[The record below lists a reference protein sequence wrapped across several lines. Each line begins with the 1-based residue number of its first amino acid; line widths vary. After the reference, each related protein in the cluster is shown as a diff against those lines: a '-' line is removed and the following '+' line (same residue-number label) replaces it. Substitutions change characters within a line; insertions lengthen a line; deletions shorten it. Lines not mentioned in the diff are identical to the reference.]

1 MYANWEQGNYEENE
15 KRRTGK
21 RIHFKNKHSFM
32 KGYKGGRDTETE
44 AKTEEEKMKIIQ
56 KNLYSFVN
64 LFFAYLSYHNQHE

>member
-1 MYANWEQGNYEENE
+1 
-15 KRRTGK
+15 
-21 RIHFKNKHSFM
+21 M